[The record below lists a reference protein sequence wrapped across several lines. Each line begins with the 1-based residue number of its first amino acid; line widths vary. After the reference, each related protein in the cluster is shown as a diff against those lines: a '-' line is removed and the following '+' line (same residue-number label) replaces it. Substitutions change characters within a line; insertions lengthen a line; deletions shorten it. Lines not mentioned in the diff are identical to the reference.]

1 MKKNLYILLIGT
13 AILLSA
19 PAFAQKSVVVVEP
32 DEGINIG
39 ALNDAIT
46 AAPDPGNT
54 IFELRRGGIYYLN
67 GTISFSGFGLHIRA
81 EDGDGPRPVLQPAV
95 DEQGN
100 VGRHFS
106 SSGNLTLESLYL
118 QGRSE
123 LESIIDQPVRVSG
136 DDTRVIID
144 DCIMDYATSSMVR
157 LNGSNTRV
165 YISNS
170 IIRNALLADNPDN
183 GRLVDT
189 RSNPTDTIKV
199 TNSTIYN
206 GGSRLIRTSG
216 ANINYMELNQNTVFQ
231 LSFKEN
237 FMLDATKT
245 AKITNNIFYNF
256 SYRVDNTQHD
266 PMFTVDSIGEGG
278 PYTDAERSFDL
289 SNNNIYQQQEII
301 DVFNNFSPDTLY
313 RFNDWDTEQQDTIW
327 YTWEVNTS
335 QLFANQNILDTA
347 VWTPKPVLLHFIEN
361 GQVDTTNIFSEEL
374 TFDNPPPLNLE
385 YLQFYVENNFS
396 IGGTNPP
403 NPYADED
410 PAVVGEVADGYTFGY
425 SSDSKTAA
433 AGSEGQPLGDP
444 RWALTEPNSNIV
456 KTAPRLTAYPNPG
469 NGIFTVAFTSD
480 SKQPTRLEVVNITGQ
495 VVYSKD
501 TTGEG
506 AKSETID
513 LQHLNKGIYFIVL
526 RQNQS
531 ANNVKLVIQ

>member
-1 MKKNLYILLIGT
+1 MKKNIYSLLIGAAVLLT
-13 AILLSA
+13 A
-19 PAFAQKSVVVVEP
+19 PVFAQKTVVVVMP
-32 DEGINIG
+32 DEGVNIG
-39 ALNDAIT
+39 ALNNAIT
-46 AAPDPGNT
+46 SAPDPGNT
-54 IFELRRGGIYYLN
+54 IFELKRGGIYYLN
-67 GTISFSGFGLHIRA
+67 GTISFSDYSLHIRA
-81 EDGDGPRPVLQPAV
+81 EEGDGSRPVLQPAV

-106 SSGNLTLESLYL
+106 SSGNLTLESLYI

-136 DDTRVIID
+136 DNTRVIID
-144 DCIMDYATSSMVR
+144 DCIMDYSTSSMVR
-157 LNGSNTRV
+157 LNGSNTNV

-170 IIRNALLADNPDN
+170 IARNALLADNPDN

-206 GGSRLIRTSG
+206 EGSRLIRTSG
-216 ANINYMELNQNTVFQ
+216 ANINYMEFNQNTVFQ
-231 LSFKEN
+231 VSFKEN

-266 PMFTVDSIGEGG
+266 PMFSVDSIGEGG

-301 DVFNNFSPDTLY
+301 DVFENYAPDDLF
-313 RFNDWDTEQQDTIW
+313 RFNEWDTEQLDTIW
-327 YTWEVNTS
+327 FSWEANTS
-335 QLFANQNILDTA
+335 QLFANQDILDTA
-347 VWTPKPVLLHFIEN
+347 VWTPKPVLLHFMEN
-361 GQVDTTNIFSEEL
+361 GQVDTTNIFNEEL
-374 TFDNPPPLNLE
+374 AFDNPPPLNLE

-410 PAVVGEVADGYTFGY
+410 PTVIGEVANGYTFGY
-425 SSDSKTAA
+425 PADSKTAT

-444 RWALTEPNSNIV
+444 RWELIETNSNGLNA
-456 KTAPRLTAYPNPG
+456 APRLTAFPNPG
-469 NGIFTVAFTSD
+469 NGIFTVEYSSD
-480 SKQPTRLEVVNITGQ
+480 SKQTTRLEVVNMTGQ
-495 VVYSKD
+495 VVYFKEK
-501 TTGEG
+501 TGKG
-506 AKSETID
+506 PMSETID
-513 LQHLNKGIYFIVL
+513 LQHLNKGIYIVVL
-526 RQNQS
+526 RQNQRS
-531 ANNVKLVIQ
+531 NNIKLVIQ

>member
-1 MKKNLYILLIGT
+1 MKKNLYMLIIG
-13 AILLSA
+13 ALVLLSV
-19 PAFAQKSVVVVEP
+19 PAFAQQVLIVEP

-39 ALNDAIT
+39 ALNAAIEN
-46 AAPDPGNT
+46 APDPGNT
-54 IFELRRGGIYYLN
+54 IFELKRGGIYYLN
-67 GTISFSGFGLHIRA
+67 GTISFSDFNLHIRA
-81 EDGDGPRPVLQPAV
+81 EEGDGPRPVLQPAV

-106 SSGNLTLESLYL
+106 SSGNLTLEGLYL
-118 QGRSE
+118 QGTSE
-123 LESIIDQPVRVSG
+123 LGSIIDQPVRVTG

-144 DCIMDYATSSMVR
+144 DCLFDYATSSMVR
-157 LNGSNTRV
+157 LNASGTKL

-170 IIRNALLADNPDN
+170 IFRNALLADNPDN

-189 RSNPTDTIKV
+189 RSNPTDTIWV
-199 TNSTIYN
+199 VNSTIYN

-278 PYTDAERSFDL
+278 PWTDAERYFDL

-301 DVFNNFSPDTLY
+301 DVFNNFGPDDLVRFNAWDTLEVNPIPY
-313 RFNDWDTEQQDTIW
+313 S
-327 YTWEVNTS
+327 WEVNTS

-347 VWTPKPVLLHFIEN
+347 TWTPKPVLLHFIDN

-374 TFDNPPPLNLE
+374 VFDNPPPLNLE

-410 PAVVGEVADGYTFGY
+410 PSVVGEVAVGYSFGY
-425 SSDSKTAA
+425 SSVSRSAT
-433 AGSEGQPLGDP
+433 AGSDGQALGDP
-444 RWALTEPNSNIV
+444 RWEFTDVSTDDI
-456 KTAPRLTAYPNPG
+456 TAVTRIKAYPNPTNGLVTLEYPG
-469 NGIFTVAFTSD
+469 NNIGNTTIDV
-480 SKQPTRLEVVNITGQ
+480 LNITGQ
-495 VVYSKD
+495 VVYTKPA
-501 TTGEG
+501 TGERSG
-506 AKSETID
+506 LVTLD
-513 LQHLNKGIYFIVL
+513 LQHLNGGIYFIVL
-526 RQNQS
+526 RQAQESN
-531 ANNVKLVIQ
+531 AIRLVIQ